1 MPFRFTLQRGPFL
14 FTNGSRFCFC
24 LLLIPSFLY
33 SQNDSTVDV
42 VITAG
47 SNYFD
52 VFRQKSD
59 KSNTTILVR
68 ESFAEVSARQGK
80 DSLTL
85 TASSSEEYAGFSMPT
100 SQFSASLHNSLQTL
114 KCSYSSKLTF
124 VQYSLAAGMV
134 MNASSHPLYYKAAL
148 TASPFEEVLWL
159 TLGLERLP
167 YRYGFSVSYYDF
179 QVPFDD
185 AAHSTLASFTLRSKP
200 FASLLASLA
209 YCEADGGSSPSTTE
223 YGIGSSD
230 RYFGKKIFA
239 QYFLS
244 LTSNVTAEFSTEEFR
259 SDVVFNRDGQLF
271 GDLTRGLA
279 KHSRYVV
286 RGSADQ
292 FNLPITLEYA
302 FDQLSSSGTGHFESW
317 PFTSL
322 VSSIITNRLL
332 YQFNGF
338 LKVHSLRSTAKLEV
352 LSMPTNFEI
361 SYHRILT
368 DIVLEN
374 WQPEFLAFGM
384 KNYASN
390 PFSIKDIQLLKL
402 GIETTILTRLAEITA
417 QIEQY
422 VPIAI
427 TYRRQESVSV
437 LPGEP
442 PAPASTPQTDGG
454 RRFGLRMK
462 IPL

>member
-1 MPFRFTLQRGPFL
+1 MSFRCTLKRGSFL
-14 FTNGSRFCFC
+14 ITNGSRFCFY

-33 SQNDSTVDV
+33 SQGDSIANV
-42 VITAG
+42 VITAET
-47 SNYFD
+47 NYFD

-59 KSNTTILVR
+59 KSSTTILMR
-68 ESFAEVSARQGK
+68 ESYVSVSAQHGM

-85 TASSSEEYAGFSMPT
+85 SASSSEEYAGFFVPT

-114 KCSYSSKLTF
+114 NCSYSRKLTF
-124 VQYSLAAGMV
+124 VQYSLAAGLV
-134 MNASSHPLYYKAAL
+134 MNASSHPLYYKATL
-148 TASPFEEVLWL
+148 TASPFEEILGL

-167 YRYGFSVSYYDF
+167 YCYGSSVSYYDF

-185 AAHSTLASFTLRSKP
+185 AAHSTIASFTLRSKP

-209 YCEADGGSSPSTTE
+209 YYEADGGSSPSSTE

-230 RYFGKKIFA
+230 RCFGKKILA

-244 LTSNVTAEFSTEEFR
+244 LTSNITAELSTEEFR
-259 SDVVFNRDGQLF
+259 SDIVFNRDGQLF
-271 GDLTRGLA
+271 GDLTHGFA

-286 RGSADQ
+286 GASANQ

-302 FDQLSSSGTGHFESW
+302 FDQISSSGTGHFESW

-338 LKVHSLRSTAKLEV
+338 LKVHRLRSTAKLEV

-361 SYHRILT
+361 SYHRILA

-374 WQPEFLAFGM
+374 WEPEFLAFGM

-390 PFSIKDIQLLKL
+390 PFSIKDIQLLKF
-402 GIETTILTRLAEITA
+402 GIETTILTRLVEITA

-422 VPIAI
+422 IPIAI
-427 TYRRQESVSV
+427 TYRRQESVSAP
-437 LPGEP
+437 PGEP
-442 PAPASTPQTDGG
+442 PPPTSTPQTDGG
-454 RRFGLRMK
+454 RKFGLRMK